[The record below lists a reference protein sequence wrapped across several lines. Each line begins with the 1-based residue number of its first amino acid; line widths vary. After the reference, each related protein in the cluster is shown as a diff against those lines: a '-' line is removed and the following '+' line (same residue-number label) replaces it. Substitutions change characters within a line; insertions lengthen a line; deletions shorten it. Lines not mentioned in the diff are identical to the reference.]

1 MTHDTIKTN
10 NNKKCS
16 DRSIEVYLPA
26 LLKKKQLTD
35 QLTTDLSDQREV
47 ALPTSATKN
56 DRLAADSVQR
66 DRRQMYGGSD
76 ELSNL

>member
-1 MTHDTIKTN
+1 MTHDTIKT

-26 LLKKKQLTD
+26 LLKKKKQLTD

-47 ALPTSATKN
+47 ALLTNATKN